1 MTFGDLGLLW
11 LLPLAPLAAAL
22 AAWIWRRRLAALRA
36 WASSALW
43 PRLGL
48 AQHRGRRVA
57 VASLLAVSLLAS
69 VLALARPRWG
79 AHTETVE
86 RRGVDLVFVLDT
98 SLSMA
103 ARDVHPDRLFVA
115 TSMLRRLSAE
125 LPGSRVGLVQ
135 AEGEGLVLTPLTVD
149 VAVLDLLTDPLE
161 PSTLPVPGTRL
172 RPALEQAE
180 KLFPPAGE
188 RGRAIVVLSDGEDHG
203 GGLESMAKNLHQ
215 QGIRVFALGIGTAQG
230 APIPVGDGSDVHY
243 KKDDDGHVVITRLH
257 EEALQTLTRET
268 DGAYLRVDSAGAE
281 IGPLVHAI
289 HRLAT
294 TRQEDQVVETTA
306 ERFQWPLL
314 VAILALV
321 GLLMLPPLTASSEEV
336 TT

>member
-1 MTFGDLGLLW
+1 MTFGDLNLLW

-48 AQHRGRRVA
+48 ARHRGRQAA
-57 VASLLAVSLLAS
+57 VVSLLAVTVLAS
-69 VLALARPRWG
+69 VFALARPRWG

-115 TSMLRRLSAE
+115 RSMLRRLTAE

-135 AEGEGLVLTPLTVD
+135 AEGEGLVLTPLTID

-172 RPALEQAE
+172 RPALEQAA

-203 GGLESMAKNLHQ
+203 GGLESTAKSLHQ
-215 QGIRVFALGIGTAQG
+215 QGIRIFALGIGTTQG
-230 APIPVGDGSDVHY
+230 APIPVGVDADVHY
-243 KKDDDGHVVITRLH
+243 KTDDSGHVVITRLH

-268 DGAYLRVDSAGAE
+268 GGVYLRVDSAGAE
-281 IGPLVHAI
+281 ISPLVRAI
-289 HRLAT
+289 HHLAT
-294 TRQEDQVVETTA
+294 TRQEDQVVETSA

-314 VAILALV
+314 VAILALL
-321 GLLMLPPLTASSEEV
+321 GLLLLPSLTAS
-336 TT
+336 TDGAMT